1 MLFPAFLEANIYYY
15 HLFIY
20 FFIFENKIKDLAHLA
35 AVLS

>member
-15 HLFIY
+15 HLLF

-35 AVLS
+35 AILS